1 MGNVVSRY
9 IGCTDIEIIE
19 YSRRDESGSDDHVR
33 LVECVEF
40 VELAFDNN
48 VDSA

>member
-19 YSRRDESGSDDHVR
+19 YSRRSKSGSDDNVK
-33 LVECVEF
+33 LVECLEF
-40 VELAFDNN
+40 VELEFDNN
-48 VDSA
+48 A

>member
-19 YSRRDESGSDDHVR
+19 YSRRSESGSDDNVK
-33 LVECVEF
+33 LVECLEF
-40 VELAFDNN
+40 VELEFD
-48 VDSA
+48 DA